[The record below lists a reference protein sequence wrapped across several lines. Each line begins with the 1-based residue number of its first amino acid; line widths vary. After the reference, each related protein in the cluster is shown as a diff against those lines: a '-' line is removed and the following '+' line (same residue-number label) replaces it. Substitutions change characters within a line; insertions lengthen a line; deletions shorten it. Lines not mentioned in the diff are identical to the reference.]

1 MKQIWRIYKTDLRN
15 VAKHWAAIVIVVGLM
30 ILPSLYAWFNIKAS
44 WDPYGNTKEVPI
56 AVSNEDAG
64 SNLRGKDINIGN
76 EIVDSLKKNKNLGWK
91 FVDEKQA
98 IYGVERGDY
107 YASITI
113 PKDFSEKIATVLD
126 ENPQKPELDYYVNE
140 KVNAIAPKITAKGA
154 SGITEEI
161 SKNFVKTANGEIF
174 KIFNDLGIDLETN
187 LPSIEKVKDLVFK
200 LEAQFPEMNTLMD
213 KALDDATRAED
224 VVKVAQK
231 ELPVVESVMNDG
243 QEALG
248 NLDKFFARN
257 DETLN
262 RAPGTIKNNLTVMK
276 QGLDAAAEITDYLKN
291 PSFDFNLTL
300 PDPAK
305 LPELP
310 NITIPQIPQIPRI
323 PEIPALPEVNGE
335 GYKNIAKNINQ
346 TVNNVFSSIRVGTTY
361 AQGVIN
367 GLQNGNFDPEKA
379 KQDLNKVSETL
390 QGRADSVSYLID
402 IFTKFKE
409 FAPTD
414 SGKDFFQK
422 RIDKL
427 TNLKSAIE
435 NANGGVKDI
444 ANIIGTGQEVK
455 QDVRDAA
462 NKKLD
467 AINNLVNQ
475 AEADYNATFVA
486 DFEKA
491 VSTAEQLKD
500 KAEGVKEGAQ
510 QLRGNLNQDIKKANE
525 LVNQTNELVNQTNEA
540 LDNGREKYD
549 KAVSD
554 YSRLKTELEKA
565 REDLSNKGVN
575 GLDSTKV
582 ALNDL
587 NGQFKAGWNL
597 VNDMIPVLEST
608 NKVLADVNSD
618 KNLNGTIAK
627 LNKAKDGL
635 QKGMDLTDKGIDAI
649 NKGQKPAADVI
660 ESINE
665 VSKNVSGQIGDILA
679 KYDSEI
685 TPNFNAAIA
694 RTKEMSKNTSQI
706 LKEADKKLPDVKKI
720 LEDSSKGLVDG
731 KKKLADIKA
740 EMPATEKKIKELAD
754 KIRDF
759 ESEED
764 LKDIIRL
771 LKNDVEKQS
780 DYFANPVN
788 LKENKLFAMPNYGSA
803 MSPFYT
809 VLALWV
815 GALLMVSLLTVEV
828 HEEGANYKSH
838 EIYFGRL
845 LTFLTIGLSQAFI
858 VSMGD
863 IFLLGT
869 YVVDKFWFVLFS
881 LFIGGVFVCIVYS
894 LVSIFGNVGK
904 SMAIILLVL
913 QVAGS
918 GGTFPIQMTP
928 AFFQAIYPF
937 LPFTYAI
944 SAIRETVGGMLW
956 DIVTRDLLVLS
967 AFVVVMI
974 VAALLLKT
982 PINKSSEKFVEN
994 AKGSK
999 IIH

>member
-1 MKQIWRIYKTDLRN
+1 
-15 VAKHWAAIVIVVGLM
+15 GLM

-56 AVSNEDAG
+56 AVSNQDAG
-64 SNLRGKDINIGN
+64 SNLRGKDINIGD

-126 ENPQKPELDYYVNE
+126 ENPKKPELDYYVNE

-231 ELPVVESVMNDG
+231 ELPVVESVINDG

-248 NLDKFFARN
+248 NLDKFFANN
-257 DETLN
+257 DQTLQN
-262 RAPGTIKNNLTVMK
+262 APGTIRNHLTTAKDVMDK
-276 QGLDAAAEITDYLKN
+276 ANTFTNFLMN
-291 PSFDFNLTL
+291 PGIDLSGM
-300 PDPAK
+300 K
-305 LPELP
+305 GLPEF
-310 NITIPQIPQIPRI
+310 
-323 PEIPALPEVNGE
+323 PARPDLSKLNDE
-335 GYKNIAKNINQ
+335 GYKNIARNINQ
-346 TVNNVFSSIRVGTTY
+346 TVNNVLNSARAGTTY
-361 AQGVIN
+361 GKSVVN
-367 GLQNGNFDPEKA
+367 GLQNGQFDPEKA
-379 KQDLNKVSETL
+379 KQDLNAVSENL
-390 QGRADSVSYLID
+390 QGRTDSVAYLINV
-402 IFTKFKE
+402 FTELQKS
-409 FAPTD
+409 ATTD
-414 SGKDFFQK
+414 FGQSFFQG
-422 RIDKL
+422 RVDRL
-427 TNLKSAIE
+427 TKLKSGME
-435 NANGGVKDI
+435 NANNGIKDI
-444 ANIIGTGQEVK
+444 VNVIGTGQEVK
-455 QDVRDAA
+455 KDVTDAA
-462 NKKLD
+462 NQKLD
-467 AINNLVNQ
+467 AANGLIDQ
-475 AEADYNATFVA
+475 AEKDYNETFVA
-486 DFEKA
+486 DYKKA
-491 VSTAEQLKD
+491 VSTVDQA
-500 KAEGVKEGAQ
+500 KADANGAYDTVK
-510 QLRGNLNQDIKKANE
+510 NE
-525 LVNQTNELVNQTNEA
+525 
-540 LDNGREKYD
+540 YD
-549 KAVSD
+549 KAKNTFEGIIADVNN
-554 YSRLKTELEKA
+554 R
-565 REDLSNKGVN
+565 GVN

-582 ALNDL
+582 YLNDL
-587 NGQFKAGWNL
+587 NGQLQATKNL
-597 VNDMIPVLEST
+597 IGDAIPVLEST

-618 KNLNGTIAK
+618 KNLNNGIAK
-627 LNKAKDGL
+627 LNKA
-635 QKGMDLTDKGIDAI
+635 QNAVQKGIDATNKATTLI
-649 NKGQKPAADVI
+649 NNGQKPTKEVV

-665 VSKNVSGQIGDILA
+665 ATKNASAQLGDFLA
-679 KYDSEI
+679 TYDSEI
-685 TPNFNAAIA
+685 VPNFNTAIE
-694 RTKEMSKNTSQI
+694 RTKRMSKNTTQI
-706 LKEADKKLPDVKKI
+706 LSEADKKLPDVKKL

-731 KKKLADIKA
+731 RKKLADIKA
-740 EMPATEKKIKELAD
+740 EMPETEKKIKELAD

-838 EIYFGRL
+838 EVYFGRL

-928 AFFQAIYPF
+928 AFFQALYPF

>member
-15 VAKHWAAIVIVVGLM
+15 VAKHWAAIVIVLGLM

-56 AVSNEDAG
+56 AVSNQDAG
-64 SNLRGKDINIGN
+64 SNLRGKDINIGD

-231 ELPVVESVMNDG
+231 ELPVVESVINDG

-248 NLDKFFARN
+248 NLDKFFANN
-257 DETLN
+257 DQTLQN
-262 RAPGTIKNNLTVMK
+262 APGTIRNHLTTAKDVMDK
-276 QGLDAAAEITDYLKN
+276 ANTFTNFLMN
-291 PSFDFNLTL
+291 PGIDLSGM
-300 PDPAK
+300 K
-305 LPELP
+305 GLPEF
-310 NITIPQIPQIPRI
+310 
-323 PEIPALPEVNGE
+323 PARPDLSKLNDE
-335 GYKNIAKNINQ
+335 GYKNIARNINQ
-346 TVNNVFSSIRVGTTY
+346 TVNNVLNSARAGTTY
-361 AQGVIN
+361 GKSVVN
-367 GLQNGNFDPEKA
+367 GLQNGQFDPEKA
-379 KQDLNKVSETL
+379 KQDLNAVSENL
-390 QGRADSVSYLID
+390 QGRTDSVAYLINV
-402 IFTKFKE
+402 FTELQKS
-409 FAPTD
+409 ATTD
-414 SGKDFFQK
+414 FGQSFFQG
-422 RIDKL
+422 RVDRL
-427 TNLKSAIE
+427 TKLKSGME
-435 NANGGVKDI
+435 NANNGIKDI
-444 ANIIGTGQEVK
+444 VNVIGTGQEVK
-455 QDVRDAA
+455 KDVTDAA
-462 NKKLD
+462 NQKLD
-467 AINNLVNQ
+467 AANGLIDQ
-475 AEADYNATFVA
+475 AEKDYNETFVA
-486 DFEKA
+486 DYKKA
-491 VSTAEQLKD
+491 VSTVDQA
-500 KAEGVKEGAQ
+500 KADANGAYDTVK
-510 QLRGNLNQDIKKANE
+510 NE
-525 LVNQTNELVNQTNEA
+525 
-540 LDNGREKYD
+540 YD
-549 KAVSD
+549 KAKNTFEGIIADVNN
-554 YSRLKTELEKA
+554 R
-565 REDLSNKGVN
+565 GVN

-582 ALNDL
+582 YLNDL
-587 NGQFKAGWNL
+587 NGQLQATKNL
-597 VNDMIPVLEST
+597 IGDAIPVLEST

-618 KNLNGTIAK
+618 KNLNNRIAK
-627 LNKAKDGL
+627 LNKA
-635 QKGMDLTDKGIDAI
+635 QNAVQKGIDATNKATTLI
-649 NKGQKPAADVI
+649 NNGQKPTKEVV

-665 VSKNVSGQIGDILA
+665 ATKNASAQLGDFLA
-679 KYDSEI
+679 TYDSEI
-685 TPNFNAAIA
+685 VPNFNTAIE
-694 RTKEMSKNTSQI
+694 RTKRMSKNTTQI
-706 LKEADKKLPDVKKI
+706 LSEADKKLPDVKKL

-731 KKKLADIKA
+731 RKKLADIKA
-740 EMPATEKKIKELAD
+740 EMPETEKKIKELAD

-838 EIYFGRL
+838 EVYFGRL

-928 AFFQAIYPF
+928 AFFQALYPF

>member
-15 VAKHWAAIVIVVGLM
+15 VAKHWAAIVIVLGLM

-56 AVSNEDAG
+56 AVSNQDAG
-64 SNLRGKDINIGN
+64 SNLRGKDINIGK
-76 EIVDSLKKNKNLGWK
+76 EIVDSLKKNKKLGWK

-126 ENPQKPELDYYVNE
+126 ENPKKPELDYYVNE

-231 ELPVVESVMNDG
+231 ELPVVESVINDG

-248 NLDKFFARN
+248 NLDKFFANN
-257 DETLN
+257 DETLKN
-262 RAPGTIKNNLTVMK
+262 APGTMRNNLTVAKDVMDKANAFTNFLMNPGIDLSGMK
-276 QGLDAAAEITDYLKN
+276 G
-291 PSFDFNLTL
+291 
-300 PDPAK
+300 
-305 LPELP
+305 LPEF
-310 NITIPQIPQIPRI
+310 
-323 PEIPALPEVNGE
+323 PARPDLSKMNDE
-335 GYKNIAKNINQ
+335 GYKNIARNINQ
-346 TVNNVFSSIRVGTTY
+346 TVNNVLNSARAGTAY
-361 AQGVIN
+361 GKSVVN
-367 GLQNGNFDPEKA
+367 GLQNGQFDPEKA
-379 KQDLNKVSETL
+379 KQDLNAVSENL
-390 QGRADSVSYLID
+390 QGRTDSIAYLINV
-402 IFTKFKE
+402 FTELQKS
-409 FAPTD
+409 ATTD
-414 SGKDFFQK
+414 FGQSFFQG
-422 RIDKL
+422 RVDRL
-427 TNLKSAIE
+427 TKLKSGME
-435 NANGGVKDI
+435 NANKGIKDI
-444 ANIIGTGQEVK
+444 VNVIGTGQEVK
-455 QDVRDAA
+455 KDVTDVANQKLDAA
-462 NKKLD
+462 NGLID
-467 AINNLVNQ
+467 Q
-475 AEADYNATFVA
+475 AEKDYNETFVA
-486 DFEKA
+486 DYKKA
-491 VSTAEQLKD
+491 VSTVDQA
-500 KAEGVKEGAQ
+500 KADANEAYDSVKNEYEKAKNNLEGVIA
-510 QLRGNLNQDIKKANE
+510 D
-525 LVNQTNELVNQTNEA
+525 VNN
-540 LDNGREKYD
+540 R
-549 KAVSD
+549 
-554 YSRLKTELEKA
+554 
-565 REDLSNKGVN
+565 GVN

-587 NGQFKAGWNL
+587 NGQLQATNNL
-597 VNDMIPVLEST
+597 IGDAIPVLEST
-608 NKVLADVNSD
+608 NKVLADVNSG
-618 KNLNGTIAK
+618 KNLNGGIAK
-627 LNKAKDGL
+627 LNKI
-635 QKGMDLTDKGIDAI
+635 QNSVQKGIDATNKATTLI
-649 NKGQKPAADVI
+649 NNGQKPTKEVV

-665 VSKNVSGQIGDILA
+665 ATKNASAQLGDFLA
-679 KYDSEI
+679 TYDSEI
-685 TPNFNAAIA
+685 VPNFNTAIE
-694 RTKEMSKNTSQI
+694 RTKRMSKNTSQI
-706 LKEADKKLPDVKKI
+706 LKEADKKLPDVKKL

>member
-15 VAKHWAAIVIVVGLM
+15 VAKHWAAIVIVLGLM

-56 AVSNEDAG
+56 AVSNQDAG
-64 SNLRGKDINIGN
+64 SNLRGKDINIGK

-126 ENPQKPELDYYVNE
+126 ENPKKPELDYYVNE

-262 RAPGTIKNNLTVMK
+262 RAPGTIKNNLMVMQK
-276 QGLDAAAEITDYLKN
+276 GLDGAAAITDFLKN
-291 PSFDFNLTL
+291 PSLDFNLAL
-300 PDPAK
+300 PDPSK
-305 LPELP
+305 FPDLP
-310 NITIPQIPQIPRI
+310 NITIPQIPT
-323 PEIPALPEVNGE
+323 LPELPQVNGE

-379 KQDLNKVSETL
+379 KQDLNKVSENL

-402 IFTKFKE
+402 VFTKFKE

-491 VSTAEQLKD
+491 VSTAEQLKN
-500 KAEGVKEGAQ
+500 KADNVKEDAQ
-510 QLRGNLNQDIKKANE
+510 QLRGNLNQDINKANE
-525 LVNQTNELVNQTNEA
+525 ILN
-540 LDNGREKYD
+540 NGRENYD
-549 KAVSD
+549 QAVAD
-554 YSRLKTELEKA
+554 YAKLKTSLEKA
-565 REDLSNKGVN
+565 KEDLSNKGVN

-582 ALNDL
+582 ALNEL
-587 NGQFKAGWNL
+587 NGQFKASWNL

-608 NKVLADVNSD
+608 NKVLADVNID
-618 KNLNGTIAK
+618 KNLNGTISK

-635 QKGMDLTDKGIDAI
+635 QKGMELTDKGIDAI

-660 ESINE
+660 ESINQ
-665 VSKNVSGQIGDILA
+665 VSKSVSGQIGDILA

-706 LKEADKKLPDVKKI
+706 LKEADKKLPDVKKL

-956 DIVTRDLLVLS
+956 DIVIRDLLVLS
-967 AFVVVMI
+967 VFVVVMI

>member
-15 VAKHWAAIVIVVGLM
+15 VAKHWAAIVIVLGLM

-44 WDPYGNTKEVPI
+44 WDPYGNTKGIQI
-56 AVSNEDAG
+56 AVSNQDAG
-64 SNLRGKDINIGN
+64 SNLRGKDINIGK
-76 EIVDSLKKNKNLGWK
+76 EIVDSLKKDKNFGWK

-107 YASITI
+107 SASITI
-113 PKDFSEKIATVLD
+113 PKDFSEKIATVLN
-126 ENPQKPELDYYVNE
+126 ENPQKPEIDYYVNE

-154 SGITEEI
+154 SGLTEEI

-174 KIFNDLGIDLETN
+174 EIFNDLGIDLETN

-231 ELPVVESVMNDG
+231 ELPVVESVINDG

-257 DETLN
+257 DETLKN
-262 RAPGTIKNNLTVMK
+262 APGTMRNNLTVAKDVMDKANTFTNFLMNPGIDLSGMK
-276 QGLDAAAEITDYLKN
+276 G
-291 PSFDFNLTL
+291 
-300 PDPAK
+300 
-305 LPELP
+305 LPEF
-310 NITIPQIPQIPRI
+310 
-323 PEIPALPEVNGE
+323 PARPDLSKMNDE
-335 GYKNIAKNINQ
+335 GYKNIARNINQ
-346 TVNNVFSSIRVGTTY
+346 TVNNVLNSARAGTAY
-361 AQGVIN
+361 GKSVVN
-367 GLQNGNFDPEKA
+367 GLQNGQFDPEKA
-379 KQDLNKVSETL
+379 KQDLNAVSENL
-390 QGRADSVSYLID
+390 QGRTDSIAYLINV
-402 IFTKFKE
+402 FTELQKS
-409 FAPTD
+409 ATTD
-414 SGKDFFQK
+414 FGQSFFQG
-422 RIDKL
+422 RVDRL
-427 TNLKSAIE
+427 TKLKSGME
-435 NANGGVKDI
+435 NANSGIKDI
-444 ANIIGTGQEVK
+444 VNVIGTGQEVK
-455 QDVRDAA
+455 KDVTDVANQKLDAA
-462 NKKLD
+462 NGLID
-467 AINNLVNQ
+467 Q
-475 AEADYNATFVA
+475 AEKDYNETFVA
-486 DFEKA
+486 DYKKA
-491 VSTAEQLKD
+491 VSTVDQAKVDANETYDSVKNEYE
-500 KAEGVKEGAQ
+500 KAKNNLEGAIA
-510 QLRGNLNQDIKKANE
+510 D
-525 LVNQTNELVNQTNEA
+525 VNN
-540 LDNGREKYD
+540 R
-549 KAVSD
+549 
-554 YSRLKTELEKA
+554 
-565 REDLSNKGVN
+565 GVN

-587 NGQFKAGWNL
+587 NGQLQATNNL
-597 VNDMIPVLEST
+597 IGDAIPVLEST
-608 NKVLADVNSD
+608 NKVLADVNSG
-618 KNLNGTIAK
+618 KNLNGGIAK
-627 LNKAKDGL
+627 LNKI
-635 QKGMDLTDKGIDAI
+635 QNSVQKGIDATNKATTLI
-649 NKGQKPAADVI
+649 NNGQKPTKEVV

-665 VSKNVSGQIGDILA
+665 ATKNASAQLGDFLA
-679 KYDSEI
+679 TYDSEI
-685 TPNFNAAIA
+685 VPNFNAAIA

-706 LKEADKKLPDVKKI
+706 LKEADKKLPDVKKL

-731 KKKLADIKA
+731 KKKLVDIKA
-740 EMPATEKKIKELAD
+740 EMPETEKKIKDLAN

-764 LKDIIRL
+764 IKDIIRL

-928 AFFQAIYPF
+928 PFFQAIYPF

-967 AFVVVMI
+967 AFVVII
-974 VAALLLKT
+974 VIAALLLKT

>member
-15 VAKHWAAIVIVVGLM
+15 VAKHWAAIVIVLGLM

-44 WDPYGNTKEVPI
+44 WDPYGNTKGIQI
-56 AVSNEDAG
+56 AVSNQDVG
-64 SNLRGKDINIGN
+64 SNLRGKDINIGK
-76 EIVDSLKKNKNLGWK
+76 EIVDSLKKDKNFGWK

-107 YASITI
+107 SASITI
-113 PKDFSEKIATVLD
+113 PKDFSEKIATVLN
-126 ENPQKPELDYYVNE
+126 ENPQKPEIDYYVNE

-154 SGITEEI
+154 SGLTEEV

-248 NLDKFFARN
+248 NLDKFFANN
-257 DETLN
+257 DQTLQN
-262 RAPGTIKNNLTVMK
+262 APGTMRNNLTVAKDVMDKANAVTNFLMNPGVDLSGMK
-276 QGLDAAAEITDYLKN
+276 G
-291 PSFDFNLTL
+291 
-300 PDPAK
+300 
-305 LPELP
+305 LPEF
-310 NITIPQIPQIPRI
+310 
-323 PEIPALPEVNGE
+323 PARPDLSKLNDE
-335 GYKNIAKNINQ
+335 GYKNIARNLNQ
-346 TVNNVFSSIRVGTTY
+346 TVNNVLNSARAGTSY
-361 AQGVIN
+361 GKSVVN
-367 GLQNGNFDPEKA
+367 GLQNGQFDPEKA
-379 KQDLNKVSETL
+379 KQDLNAVSENL
-390 QGRADSVSYLID
+390 QGRTDSVAYLINV
-402 IFTKFKE
+402 FTELQKS
-409 FAPTD
+409 ATTD
-414 SGKDFFQK
+414 FGQSFFQG
-422 RIDKL
+422 RVDRL
-427 TNLKSAIE
+427 TKLKSGME
-435 NANGGVKDI
+435 NANNGIKDI
-444 ANIIGTGQEVK
+444 VNVIGTGQEVK
-455 QDVRDAA
+455 KDVTDAA
-462 NKKLD
+462 NQKLD
-467 AINNLVNQ
+467 AANGLIDQ
-475 AEADYNATFVA
+475 AEKDYNETFVA
-486 DFEKA
+486 DYKKA
-491 VSTAEQLKD
+491 VSTVDQA
-500 KAEGVKEGAQ
+500 KA
-510 QLRGNLNQDIKKANE
+510 DANE
-525 LVNQTNELVNQTNEA
+525 AYDTVKNE
-540 LDNGREKYD
+540 YD
-549 KAVSD
+549 KAKNTFEGVIAD
-554 YSRLKTELEKA
+554 VNNR
-565 REDLSNKGVN
+565 GVN

-587 NGQFKAGWNL
+587 NGQLQATKNL
-597 VNDMIPVLEST
+597 IGDAIPVLEST

-618 KNLNGTIAK
+618 KNLNNGIAK
-627 LNKAKDGL
+627 LNKA
-635 QKGMDLTDKGIDAI
+635 QNTVQKGIDATNKATTLI
-649 NKGQKPAADVI
+649 NNGQKPTKEVV

-665 VSKNVSGQIGDILA
+665 ATKNASAQLGDFLA
-679 KYDSEI
+679 TYDSEI
-685 TPNFNAAIA
+685 VPNFNTAIE
-694 RTKEMSKNTSQI
+694 RTKRMSKNTTQI
-706 LKEADKKLPDVKKI
+706 LSEADKKLPDVKKL

-731 KKKLADIKA
+731 RKKLADIKA
-740 EMPATEKKIKELAD
+740 EMPETEKKIKELAD

-764 LKDIIRL
+764 IKDIIRL

-838 EIYFGRL
+838 EVYFGRL

-928 AFFQAIYPF
+928 PFFQAIYPF

-967 AFVVVMI
+967 AFVVIMV

>member
-15 VAKHWAAIVIVVGLM
+15 VAKHWAAIVIVLGLM
-30 ILPSLYAWFNIKAS
+30 VLPSLYAWFNIKAS
-44 WDPYGNTKEVPI
+44 WDPYGNTKGIQI
-56 AVSNEDAG
+56 AVSNQDVG
-64 SNLRGKDINIGN
+64 SNLRGKDINIGK
-76 EIVDSLKKNKNLGWK
+76 EIVDSLKKDKNFGWK

-107 YASITI
+107 SASITI
-113 PKDFSEKIATVLD
+113 PKDFSEKIATVLN
-126 ENPQKPELDYYVNE
+126 ENPEKPEIEYYVNE

-154 SGITEEI
+154 SGLTEEI

-174 KIFNDLGIDLETN
+174 EIFNDLGIDLETN

-231 ELPVVESVMNDG
+231 ELPVVESVINDG

-248 NLDKFFARN
+248 NLDKFFARQ
-257 DETLN
+257 DQTLKN
-262 RAPGTIKNNLTVMK
+262 APGTIRNDLVAAKGVM
-276 QGLDAAAEITDYLKN
+276 DSAAAFTDFLMN
-291 PSFDFNLTL
+291 PGVDLNI
-300 PDPAK
+300 PDLSGMNG
-305 LPELP
+305 LPEF
-310 NITIPQIPQIPRI
+310 
-323 PEIPALPEVNGE
+323 PARPDLSKLHND
-335 GYKNIAKNINQ
+335 GYTNIAQNINQ
-346 TVNNVFSSIRVGTTY
+346 TVNNVLSSARAGTAY
-361 AQGVIN
+361 AQSVMD
-367 GLQNGNFDPEKA
+367 GLQNGSVDPEIA
-379 KQDLNKVSETL
+379 KKNISTISNNLQTHIDNLSYVIDVMARLEQGAQTEFGQNFFKTRKEHLTAIKDGQQDLNNRFKRL
-390 QGRADSVSYLID
+390 NDLI
-402 IFTKFKE
+402 
-409 FAPTD
+409 
-414 SGKDFFQK
+414 S
-422 RIDKL
+422 
-427 TNLKSAIE
+427 
-435 NANGGVKDI
+435 
-444 ANIIGTGQEVK
+444 TGQEVK
-455 QDVRDAA
+455 QDVRDGI
-462 NKKLD
+462 NQKLNETNALID
-467 AINNLVNQ
+467 R
-475 AEADYNATFVA
+475 AEKDYNETFVA
-486 DFEKA
+486 DYKKA
-491 VSTAEQLKD
+491 VSTVDQA
-500 KAEGVKEGAQ
+500 KADA
-510 QLRGNLNQDIKKANE
+510 NAIYDNAKA
-525 LVNQTNELVNQTNEA
+525 
-540 LDNGREKYD
+540 DYD
-549 KAVSD
+549 KAKNGFESTK
-554 YSRLKTELEKA
+554 SSFQKALE
-565 REDLSNKGVN
+565 DVQNKGVN
-575 GLDSTKV
+575 GLEGSKA
-582 ALNDL
+582 ALNSL
-587 NGQFKAGWNL
+587 NGQFQSGIGL
-597 VNDMIPVLEST
+597 IDDMIPVLEST

-618 KNLNGTIAK
+618 KNLNNGIAK
-627 LNKAKDGL
+627 LNKAKSSL
-635 QKGMDLTDKGIDAI
+635 QKGVDATNKGITLL
-649 NKGQKPAADVI
+649 NNGQKPTKDVI
-660 ESINE
+660 ESIN
-665 VSKNVSGQIGDILA
+665 NAA
-679 KYDSEI
+679 KGGSAQLTDVLSTYDSEI
-685 TPNFNAAIA
+685 VPNFNTAIA

-706 LKEADKKLPDVKKI
+706 LNETNKKLPDVKKL

-731 KKKLADIKA
+731 RKKLADIKA
-740 EMPATEKKIKELAD
+740 EMPETEKKIKELAN

-764 LKDIIRL
+764 IKDIIRL

-928 AFFQAIYPF
+928 PFFQAIYPF

-956 DIVTRDLLVLS
+956 DIVIRDLLVLS
-967 AFVVVMI
+967 AFVVVI
-974 VAALLLKT
+974 VVAAILLKT

>member
-15 VAKHWAAIVIVVGLM
+15 VAKHWAAIVIVLGLM

-56 AVSNEDAG
+56 AVSNQDAG
-64 SNLRGKDINIGN
+64 SNLRGKDINIGK

-126 ENPQKPELDYYVNE
+126 ENPKKPELDYYVNE

-257 DETLN
+257 DETLQ
-262 RAPGTIKNNLTVMK
+262 RAPGTIKNNLMVMQ
-276 QGLDAAAEITDYLKN
+276 QGLDAAAKITDYLKN
-291 PSFDFNLTL
+291 PAFDFNLTL

-305 LPELP
+305 LPVLP
-310 NITIPQIPQIPRI
+310 NITIPQIP
-323 PEIPALPEVNGE
+323 EIPALPQVNGE
-335 GYKNIAKNINQ
+335 GYKNIAKNIDQ
-346 TVNNVFSSIRVGTTY
+346 TVNTVFNSTRVGTAY
-361 AQGVIN
+361 VKSVMD
-367 GLQNGNFDPEKA
+367 GLQNKGVDPAVAQKNV
-379 KQDLNKVSETL
+379 QDASKLL
-390 QGRADSVSYLID
+390 QERIDSVSYLID
-402 IFTKFKE
+402 FFTAFKE
-409 FAPTD
+409 SASTEF
-414 SGKDFFQK
+414 GKQFFGN
-422 RIDKL
+422 RVESL
-427 TNLKSAIE
+427 TVLKNSMVD
-435 NANGGVKDI
+435 ANNRVKHVGDLI
-444 ANIIGTGQEVK
+444 SSGQEVK
-455 QDVRDAA
+455 QDVRDAV
-462 NKKLD
+462 NQKLD
-467 AINNLVNQ
+467 AVNNLVNQ
-475 AEADYNATFVA
+475 AEKDYNATFVA

-491 VSTAEQLKD
+491 VSTAEQLKS
-500 KAEGVKEGAQ
+500 KAENAQENAQ
-510 QLRGNLNQDIKKANE
+510 QLRGNLNQDINKANE
-525 LVNQTNELVNQTNEA
+525 ILN
-540 LDNGREKYD
+540 NGREKYD
-549 KAVSD
+549 KAVND

-587 NGQFKAGWNL
+587 NGQFKASWNL

-618 KNLNGTIAK
+618 KNLNGTISK

-635 QKGMDLTDKGIDAI
+635 QKGMELTDKGIDAI

-660 ESINE
+660 ESINQ
-665 VSKNVSGQIGDILA
+665 VSKSVSGQIGDILA

-706 LKEADKKLPDVKKI
+706 LKEADKKLPDVKKL

-928 AFFQAIYPF
+928 KFFQAIYPF

-967 AFVVVMI
+967 VFVVVMI

>member
-15 VAKHWAAIVIVVGLM
+15 VAKHWAAIVIVLGLM

-56 AVSNEDAG
+56 AVSNQDAG
-64 SNLRGKDINIGN
+64 SNLRGKDINIGK

-126 ENPQKPELDYYVNE
+126 ENPKKPELDYYVNE

-224 VVKVAQK
+224 LVKVTQK
-231 ELPVVESVMNDG
+231 ELPVVESVINDG

-257 DETLN
+257 DETLQ
-262 RAPGTIKNNLTVMK
+262 RAPGTIKNNLIVMQK
-276 QGLDAAAEITDYLKN
+276 GLDGAAAITDFLKN
-291 PSFDFNLTL
+291 PSLDFNLAL
-300 PDPAK
+300 PDPSK
-305 LPELP
+305 FPELP
-310 NITIPQIPQIPRI
+310 NITIPQIPT
-323 PEIPALPEVNGE
+323 LPELPQVNGE
-335 GYKNIAKNINQ
+335 GYKNIAKNIDQ

-390 QGRADSVSYLID
+390 QGRADSVSYVID
-402 IFTKFKE
+402 VFTKFKE
-409 FAPTD
+409 SVPTD

-455 QDVRDAA
+455 QDVRDAT

-491 VSTAEQLKD
+491 VSTAEQLKN
-500 KAEGVKEGAQ
+500 KADNVKEDAQ
-510 QLRGNLNQDIKKANE
+510 QLRGNLNQDINKANE
-525 LVNQTNELVNQTNEA
+525 ILN
-540 LDNGREKYD
+540 NGRENYD
-549 KAVSD
+549 QAVAD
-554 YSRLKTELEKA
+554 YAKLKTSLEKA
-565 REDLSNKGVN
+565 KEDLSNKGVN

-582 ALNDL
+582 ALNEL
-587 NGQFKAGWNL
+587 NGQFKASWNL
-597 VNDMIPVLEST
+597 ANDMIPVLEST

-618 KNLNGTIAK
+618 KNLNGTISK

-665 VSKNVSGQIGDILA
+665 VSKNVSAQLGDILA

-694 RTKEMSKNTSQI
+694 RTKEMSKNTTQI
-706 LKEADKKLPDVKKI
+706 LSEADKKLPDVKKL

-731 KKKLADIKA
+731 KKKLTDIKA
-740 EMPATEKKIKELAD
+740 EMPETEKKIKELAD

-838 EIYFGRL
+838 EVYFGRL

-928 AFFQAIYPF
+928 AFFQALYPF

-967 AFVVVMI
+967 VFVVVMI

>member
-56 AVSNEDAG
+56 AVSNQDAG
-64 SNLRGKDINIGN
+64 SNLRGKDINIGD

-231 ELPVVESVMNDG
+231 ELPVVESVINDG
-243 QEALG
+243 QDTLKS
-248 NLDKFFARN
+248 LDAFFARN

-262 RAPGTIKNNLTVMK
+262 RAPGTIKNNLIAMQT
-276 QGLDAAAEITDYLKN
+276 GLNSAAAITDFLKN
-291 PSFDFNLTL
+291 PSFDFNMAL
-300 PDPAK
+300 PDPSK
-305 LPELP
+305 FPVLP
-310 NITIPQIPQIPRI
+310 NITIPQIP
-323 PEIPALPEVNGE
+323 ELPQVNGQL
-335 GYKNIAKNINQ
+335 YKDIAKNIDQ
-346 TVNNVFSSIRVGTTY
+346 TVNNVFGSIRVGTTY

-379 KQDLNKVSETL
+379 KQDLNKVSENL
-390 QGRADSVSYLID
+390 QGRVDSVSYVID

-409 FAPTD
+409 SAPTD

-455 QDVRDAA
+455 QDVRDAT
-462 NKKLD
+462 NQKLN

-500 KAEGVKEGAQ
+500 KAGNAQ
-510 QLRGNLNQDIKKANE
+510 QNLNQEIKKVNE
-525 LVNQTNELVNQTNEA
+525 I
-540 LDNGREKYD
+540 LDNGREGYD
-549 KAVSD
+549 QAVNN

-587 NGQFKAGWNL
+587 NGQFKAGLNL
-597 VNDMIPVLEST
+597 VNDMIPVMENT

-618 KNLNGTIAK
+618 KNTNNMISN
-627 LNKAKDGL
+627 LNKIKDGL
-635 QKGMDLTDKGIDAI
+635 QKGIDLTDKGIDAI

-660 ESINE
+660 ESINK

-685 TPNFNAAIA
+685 VPNFNEAIA

-928 AFFQAIYPF
+928 KFFQAIYPF

>member
-15 VAKHWAAIVIVVGLM
+15 VAKHWAAIVIVLGLM

-56 AVSNEDAG
+56 AVSNQDAG
-64 SNLRGKDINIGN
+64 SNLRGKDINIGK

-126 ENPQKPELDYYVNE
+126 ENPKKPELDYYVNE

-231 ELPVVESVMNDG
+231 ELPVVESIMNDG

-262 RAPGTIKNNLTVMK
+262 RAPGTIKNNLTVMQ
-276 QGLDAAAEITDYLKN
+276 QGLDAAAKITDYLKN
-291 PSFDFNLTL
+291 PAFDFNLTL

-305 LPELP
+305 LPVLP
-310 NITIPQIPQIPRI
+310 NITIPQIP
-323 PEIPALPEVNGE
+323 EIPALPQVNGE
-335 GYKNIAKNINQ
+335 GYKNIAKNIDQ
-346 TVNNVFSSIRVGTTY
+346 TVNTVFNSTRVGTAY
-361 AQGVIN
+361 VKSVMD
-367 GLQNGNFDPEKA
+367 GLQNKGVDPAVAQKNV
-379 KQDLNKVSETL
+379 QDASKLL
-390 QGRADSVSYLID
+390 QERIDSVSYLID
-402 IFTKFKE
+402 FFTAFKE
-409 FAPTD
+409 SASTEF
-414 SGKDFFQK
+414 GKQFFGN
-422 RIDKL
+422 RVESL
-427 TNLKSAIE
+427 TVLKNSMVD
-435 NANGGVKDI
+435 ANNRVKHVGDLI
-444 ANIIGTGQEVK
+444 SSGQEVK
-455 QDVRDAA
+455 QDVRDAV
-462 NKKLD
+462 NQKLD
-467 AINNLVNQ
+467 AVNNLVNQ
-475 AEADYNATFVA
+475 AEKDYNATFVA

-491 VSTAEQLKD
+491 VSTAEQLKS
-500 KAEGVKEGAQ
+500 KAENAQENAQ
-510 QLRGNLNQDIKKANE
+510 QLRGNLNQDINKANE
-525 LVNQTNELVNQTNEA
+525 I

-549 KAVSD
+549 KAVND

-587 NGQFKAGWNL
+587 NGQFKASWNL

-608 NKVLADVNSD
+608 NKVLADVKSD
-618 KNLNGTIAK
+618 KNLNGTISK

-660 ESINE
+660 ESINQ
-665 VSKNVSGQIGDILA
+665 VSKSVSGQIGDILA

-706 LKEADKKLPDVKKI
+706 LKEADKKLPDVKKL

-928 AFFQAIYPF
+928 KFFQAIYPF

-956 DIVTRDLLVLS
+956 DIVIRDLLVLS
-967 AFVVVMI
+967 VFVVVMI

>member
-15 VAKHWAAIVIVVGLM
+15 VAKHWAAIVIVLGLM

-56 AVSNEDAG
+56 AVSNQDAG
-64 SNLRGKDINIGN
+64 SNLRGKDINIGK

-126 ENPQKPELDYYVNE
+126 ENPKKPELDYYVNE

-231 ELPVVESVMNDG
+231 ELPVVESVINDG

-257 DETLN
+257 DETLQ
-262 RAPGTIKNNLTVMK
+262 RAPGTIKNNLIVMQK
-276 QGLDAAAEITDYLKN
+276 GLDGAAAITDFLKN
-291 PSFDFNLTL
+291 PSLDFNLAL
-300 PDPAK
+300 PDPSK
-305 LPELP
+305 FPVLP
-310 NITIPQIPQIPRI
+310 NITIPQIP
-323 PEIPALPEVNGE
+323 ELPQVNGQL
-335 GYKNIAKNINQ
+335 YKDIAKNIDQ
-346 TVNNVFSSIRVGTTY
+346 TVNNVFGSIRVGTTY

-379 KQDLNKVSETL
+379 KQDLNKVSENL
-390 QGRADSVSYLID
+390 QGRVDSVSYLID
-402 IFTKFKE
+402 VFTKFKE
-409 FAPTD
+409 SAPTD

-455 QDVRDAA
+455 QDVRDAT

-467 AINNLVNQ
+467 SINNLVNQ

-500 KAEGVKEGAQ
+500 KAGNAQ
-510 QLRGNLNQDIKKANE
+510 QNLNQEIKKVNE
-525 LVNQTNELVNQTNEA
+525 I
-540 LDNGREKYD
+540 LDNGREGYD
-549 KAVSD
+549 QAVNN

-582 ALNDL
+582 ALNEL
-587 NGQFKAGWNL
+587 NGQFKASWNL

-618 KNLNGTIAK
+618 KNLNGTISK

-635 QKGMDLTDKGIDAI
+635 QKGMELTDKGIDAI

-660 ESINE
+660 ESINQ
-665 VSKNVSGQIGDILA
+665 VSKSVSGQIGDILA

-694 RTKEMSKNTSQI
+694 RTKEMSKNTTQI
-706 LKEADKKLPDVKKI
+706 LSEADKKLPDVKKL

-731 KKKLADIKA
+731 RKKLADIKA
-740 EMPATEKKIKELAD
+740 EMPETEKKIKELAD

-838 EIYFGRL
+838 EVYFGRL

-928 AFFQAIYPF
+928 AFFQALYPF

>member
-15 VAKHWAAIVIVVGLM
+15 VAKHWAAIVIVLGLM

-56 AVSNEDAG
+56 AVSNQDAG
-64 SNLRGKDINIGN
+64 SNLRGKDINIGD

-231 ELPVVESVMNDG
+231 ELPVVESVINDG
-243 QEALG
+243 QEALT
-248 NLDKFFARN
+248 NLDKFFANN
-257 DETLN
+257 DHTLQN
-262 RAPGTIKNNLTVMK
+262 APGTMRNNLTVAKDVMDKANAFTNFLMNPGIDLSGMK
-276 QGLDAAAEITDYLKN
+276 G
-291 PSFDFNLTL
+291 
-300 PDPAK
+300 
-305 LPELP
+305 LPEF
-310 NITIPQIPQIPRI
+310 
-323 PEIPALPEVNGE
+323 PARPDLSKMNDE
-335 GYKNIAKNINQ
+335 GYKNIARNINQ
-346 TVNNVFSSIRVGTTY
+346 TVNNVLNSARAGTAY
-361 AQGVIN
+361 GKSVVN
-367 GLQNGNFDPEKA
+367 GLQNGQFDPEKA
-379 KQDLNKVSETL
+379 KQDLNAVSEIL
-390 QGRADSVSYLID
+390 QGRTDSIAYLINV
-402 IFTKFKE
+402 FTELQKS
-409 FAPTD
+409 ATTD
-414 SGKDFFQK
+414 FGQSFFQG
-422 RIDKL
+422 RVDHL
-427 TNLKSAIE
+427 TNVKKGME
-435 NANGGVKDI
+435 NANNGIKDI
-444 ANIIGTGQEVK
+444 LNVIGKGQEVK
-455 QDVRDAA
+455 KDVTDVANQKLDAA
-462 NKKLD
+462 NGLID
-467 AINNLVNQ
+467 Q
-475 AEADYNATFVA
+475 AEKDYNETFVA
-486 DFEKA
+486 DYKKA
-491 VSTAEQLKD
+491 VSTVDQA
-500 KAEGVKEGAQ
+500 KADANEAYDSVKNEYEKAKSNLEGAIA
-510 QLRGNLNQDIKKANE
+510 D
-525 LVNQTNELVNQTNEA
+525 VNN
-540 LDNGREKYD
+540 R
-549 KAVSD
+549 
-554 YSRLKTELEKA
+554 
-565 REDLSNKGVN
+565 GVN

-587 NGQFKAGWNL
+587 NGQLQATNNL
-597 VNDMIPVLEST
+597 IGDAIPVLEST
-608 NKVLADVNSD
+608 NKVLADVNSG
-618 KNLNGTIAK
+618 KNLNGGIAK
-627 LNKAKDGL
+627 LNKI
-635 QKGMDLTDKGIDAI
+635 QNSVQKGIDATNKATTLI
-649 NKGQKPAADVI
+649 NNGQKPTKEVV

-665 VSKNVSGQIGDILA
+665 ATKNASAQLGDFLA
-679 KYDSEI
+679 TYDSEI
-685 TPNFNAAIA
+685 VPNFNTAIE
-694 RTKEMSKNTSQI
+694 RTKRMSKNTSQI
-706 LKEADKKLPDVKKI
+706 LKEADKKLPDVKKL

-731 KKKLADIKA
+731 KKKLTDIKA
-740 EMPATEKKIKELAD
+740 EMPETEKKIKDLAN

-764 LKDIIRL
+764 IKDIIRL

-928 AFFQAIYPF
+928 AFFQALYPF

>member
-15 VAKHWAAIVIVVGLM
+15 VAKHWAAIVIVLGLM

-44 WDPYGNTKEVPI
+44 WDPYGNTKGIQI
-56 AVSNEDAG
+56 AVSNQDVG
-64 SNLRGKDINIGN
+64 SNLRGKDINIGK
-76 EIVDSLKKNKNLGWK
+76 EIVDSLKKDKNFGWK

-107 YASITI
+107 SASITI
-113 PKDFSEKIATVLD
+113 PKDFSEKIATVLN
-126 ENPQKPELDYYVNE
+126 ENPQKPEIDYYVNE

-154 SGITEEI
+154 SGLTEEI

-174 KIFNDLGIDLETN
+174 EIFNDLGIDLETN

-231 ELPVVESVMNDG
+231 ELPVVESVINDG

-257 DETLN
+257 DETLQ
-262 RAPGTIKNNLTVMK
+262 RAPGTIKNNLIVMQK
-276 QGLDAAAEITDYLKN
+276 GLDGAAAITDFLKN
-291 PSFDFNLTL
+291 PSLDFNLAL
-300 PDPAK
+300 PDPSK
-305 LPELP
+305 FPELP
-310 NITIPQIPQIPRI
+310 NVTIPQIPT
-323 PEIPALPEVNGE
+323 LPELPQVNGE
-335 GYKNIAKNINQ
+335 GYKNIAKNIDQ

-367 GLQNGNFDPEKA
+367 GLGNGNFDPEKA
-379 KQDLNKVSETL
+379 KQDLNKVSENL
-390 QGRADSVSYLID
+390 KGRADSVSYLID
-402 IFTKFKE
+402 VFTKFKE

-455 QDVRDAA
+455 QDARDAA

-491 VSTAEQLKD
+491 VSTAEQLKN
-500 KAEGVKEGAQ
+500 KADNVKEDAQ
-510 QLRGNLNQDIKKANE
+510 QLRGNLNQDINKANE
-525 LVNQTNELVNQTNEA
+525 ILN
-540 LDNGREKYD
+540 NGRENYD
-549 KAVSD
+549 QAVAD
-554 YSRLKTELEKA
+554 YAKLKTSLEKA
-565 REDLSNKGVN
+565 RADLSNKGVN

-587 NGQFKAGWNL
+587 NGQFQAGWNL

-665 VSKNVSGQIGDILA
+665 VSKSVSAQLGDILA

-694 RTKEMSKNTSQI
+694 RTKEMSKNTTQI
-706 LKEADKKLPDVKKI
+706 LKEVDKKLPDVKKL

-740 EMPATEKKIKELAD
+740 EMPETEKKIKDLAN

-764 LKDIIRL
+764 IKDIIRL

-928 AFFQAIYPF
+928 PFFQAIYPF

-956 DIVTRDLLVLS
+956 DIVIRDLLVLS
-967 AFVVVMI
+967 VFVVVI
-974 VAALLLKT
+974 VIAALLLKT

>member
-15 VAKHWAAIVIVVGLM
+15 VAKHWAAIVIVLGLM

-56 AVSNEDAG
+56 AVSNQDAG
-64 SNLRGKDINIGN
+64 SNLRGKDINIGD

-126 ENPQKPELDYYVNE
+126 ENPKKPELDYYVNE

-231 ELPVVESVMNDG
+231 ELPVVESVINDG

-248 NLDKFFARN
+248 NLDKFFANN
-257 DETLN
+257 DQTLQN
-262 RAPGTIKNNLTVMK
+262 APGTIRNHLTTAKDVMDK
-276 QGLDAAAEITDYLKN
+276 ANTFTNFLMN
-291 PSFDFNLTL
+291 PGIDLSGM
-300 PDPAK
+300 K
-305 LPELP
+305 GLPEF
-310 NITIPQIPQIPRI
+310 
-323 PEIPALPEVNGE
+323 PARPDLSKLNDE
-335 GYKNIAKNINQ
+335 GYKNIARNINQ
-346 TVNNVFSSIRVGTTY
+346 TVNNVLNSARAGTTY
-361 AQGVIN
+361 GKSVVN
-367 GLQNGNFDPEKA
+367 GLQNGQFDPEKA
-379 KQDLNKVSETL
+379 KQDLNAVSENL
-390 QGRADSVSYLID
+390 QGRTDSVAYLINV
-402 IFTKFKE
+402 FTELQKS
-409 FAPTD
+409 ATTD
-414 SGKDFFQK
+414 FGQSFFQG
-422 RIDKL
+422 RVDRL
-427 TNLKSAIE
+427 TKLKSGME
-435 NANGGVKDI
+435 NANNGIKDI
-444 ANIIGTGQEVK
+444 VNVIGTGQEVK
-455 QDVRDAA
+455 KDVTDAA
-462 NKKLD
+462 NQKLD
-467 AINNLVNQ
+467 AANGLIDQ
-475 AEADYNATFVA
+475 AEKDYNETFVA
-486 DFEKA
+486 DYKKA
-491 VSTAEQLKD
+491 VSTVDQA
-500 KAEGVKEGAQ
+500 KADANGAYDTVK
-510 QLRGNLNQDIKKANE
+510 NE
-525 LVNQTNELVNQTNEA
+525 
-540 LDNGREKYD
+540 YD
-549 KAVSD
+549 KAKNTFEGIIADVNN
-554 YSRLKTELEKA
+554 R
-565 REDLSNKGVN
+565 GVN

-582 ALNDL
+582 YLNDL
-587 NGQFKAGWNL
+587 NGQLQATKNL
-597 VNDMIPVLEST
+597 IGDAIPVLEST

-618 KNLNGTIAK
+618 KNLNNGIAK
-627 LNKAKDGL
+627 LNKA
-635 QKGMDLTDKGIDAI
+635 QNAVQKGIDATNKATTLI
-649 NKGQKPAADVI
+649 NNGQKPTKEVV

-665 VSKNVSGQIGDILA
+665 ATKNASAQLGDFLA
-679 KYDSEI
+679 TYDSEI
-685 TPNFNAAIA
+685 VPNFNTAIE
-694 RTKEMSKNTSQI
+694 RTKRMSKNTTQI
-706 LKEADKKLPDVKKI
+706 LSEADKKLPDVKKL

-731 KKKLADIKA
+731 RKKLADIKA
-740 EMPATEKKIKELAD
+740 EMPETEKKIKELAD

-928 AFFQAIYPF
+928 AFFQALYPF

>member
-56 AVSNEDAG
+56 AVSNQDAG
-64 SNLRGKDINIGN
+64 SNLRGKDINIGD

-126 ENPQKPELDYYVNE
+126 ENPQKPALDYYVNE

-231 ELPVVESVMNDG
+231 ELPVVESVINDG
-243 QEALG
+243 QDTLKS
-248 NLDKFFARN
+248 LDAFFARN

-262 RAPGTIKNNLTVMK
+262 RAPGTIKNNLIAMQT
-276 QGLDAAAEITDYLKN
+276 GLNGAAAITDFLKN
-291 PSFDFNLTL
+291 PSVDFNLAL
-300 PDPAK
+300 PDPSK
-305 LPELP
+305 LPVLP
-310 NITIPQIPQIPRI
+310 NITIPQIP
-323 PEIPALPEVNGE
+323 ELPQVNGQL
-335 GYKNIAKNINQ
+335 YKDIAKNIDQ
-346 TVNNVFSSIRVGTTY
+346 TVNNVFGSIRVGTTY

-379 KQDLNKVSETL
+379 KQDLNKVSENL
-390 QGRADSVSYLID
+390 QGRVDSVSYLID
-402 IFTKFKE
+402 VFTKFKE
-409 FAPTD
+409 SAPTD

-455 QDVRDAA
+455 QDVRDAT

-486 DFEKA
+486 NFEKA

-500 KAEGVKEGAQ
+500 KAGNAQ
-510 QLRGNLNQDIKKANE
+510 QNLNQEIKKVNE
-525 LVNQTNELVNQTNEA
+525 I
-540 LDNGREKYD
+540 LDNGREGYD
-549 KAVSD
+549 QAVNN

-587 NGQFKAGWNL
+587 NGQFKAGLNL
-597 VNDMIPVLEST
+597 VNDMIPVMENT

-618 KNLNGTIAK
+618 KNTNNMISN
-627 LNKAKDGL
+627 LNKVKDGL
-635 QKGMDLTDKGIDAI
+635 QKGIDLTDKGIDAI

-660 ESINE
+660 ESINA
-665 VSKNVSGQIGDILA
+665 VSKSTSAQISDILA

-685 TPNFNAAIA
+685 VPNFNEAIA

-731 KKKLADIKA
+731 KKKLTDIKA

>member
-15 VAKHWAAIVIVVGLM
+15 VAKHWAAIVIVLGLM

-56 AVSNEDAG
+56 AVSNQDAG
-64 SNLRGKDINIGN
+64 SNLRGKDINIGK

-126 ENPQKPELDYYVNE
+126 ENPKKPELDYYVNE

-231 ELPVVESVMNDG
+231 ELPVVESVINDG

-248 NLDKFFARN
+248 NLDKFFANN
-257 DETLN
+257 DETLKN
-262 RAPGTIKNNLTVMK
+262 APGTMRNNLTVAKDVMDKANAFTNFLMNPGIDLSGMK
-276 QGLDAAAEITDYLKN
+276 G
-291 PSFDFNLTL
+291 
-300 PDPAK
+300 
-305 LPELP
+305 LPEF
-310 NITIPQIPQIPRI
+310 
-323 PEIPALPEVNGE
+323 PARPDLSKMNDE
-335 GYKNIAKNINQ
+335 GYKNIARNINQ
-346 TVNNVFSSIRVGTTY
+346 TVNNVLNSARAGTAY
-361 AQGVIN
+361 GKSVVN
-367 GLQNGNFDPEKA
+367 GLQNGQFDPEKA
-379 KQDLNKVSETL
+379 KQDLNAVSENL
-390 QGRADSVSYLID
+390 QGRTDSIAYLINV
-402 IFTKFKE
+402 FTELQKS
-409 FAPTD
+409 ATTD
-414 SGKDFFQK
+414 FGQSFFQG
-422 RIDKL
+422 RVDRL
-427 TNLKSAIE
+427 TKLKSGME
-435 NANGGVKDI
+435 NANKGIKDI
-444 ANIIGTGQEVK
+444 VNVIGTGQEVK
-455 QDVRDAA
+455 KDVTDVANQKLDAA
-462 NKKLD
+462 NGLID
-467 AINNLVNQ
+467 Q
-475 AEADYNATFVA
+475 AEKDYNETFVA
-486 DFEKA
+486 DYKKA
-491 VSTAEQLKD
+491 VSTVDQA
-500 KAEGVKEGAQ
+500 KADANEAYDSVKNEYEKAKNNLEGVIA
-510 QLRGNLNQDIKKANE
+510 D
-525 LVNQTNELVNQTNEA
+525 VNN
-540 LDNGREKYD
+540 R
-549 KAVSD
+549 
-554 YSRLKTELEKA
+554 
-565 REDLSNKGVN
+565 GVN

-587 NGQFKAGWNL
+587 NGQLQATNNL
-597 VNDMIPVLEST
+597 IGDAIPVLEST
-608 NKVLADVNSD
+608 NKVLADVNSG
-618 KNLNGTIAK
+618 KNLNGGIAK
-627 LNKAKDGL
+627 LNKI
-635 QKGMDLTDKGIDAI
+635 QNSVQKGIDATNKATTLI
-649 NKGQKPAADVI
+649 NNGQKPTKEVV

-665 VSKNVSGQIGDILA
+665 ATKNASAQLGDFLA
-679 KYDSEI
+679 TYDSEI
-685 TPNFNAAIA
+685 VPNFNTAIE
-694 RTKEMSKNTSQI
+694 RTKRMSKNTSQI
-706 LKEADKKLPDVKKI
+706 LKEADKKLPDVKKL

-731 KKKLADIKA
+731 RKKLVDIKA
-740 EMPATEKKIKELAD
+740 EMPETEKKIKDLAN

-764 LKDIIRL
+764 IKDIIRL

>member
-56 AVSNEDAG
+56 AVSNQDAG

-224 VVKVAQK
+224 LVKVAQK
-231 ELPVVESVMNDG
+231 ELPVVESVINDG

-257 DETLN
+257 DETLKN
-262 RAPGTIKNNLTVMK
+262 APGTMRNNLTVAKDVMDKANAFTNFLMNPGIDLSGMK
-276 QGLDAAAEITDYLKN
+276 G
-291 PSFDFNLTL
+291 
-300 PDPAK
+300 
-305 LPELP
+305 LPEF
-310 NITIPQIPQIPRI
+310 
-323 PEIPALPEVNGE
+323 PARPDLSKINDE
-335 GYKNIAKNINQ
+335 GYKNIARNINQ
-346 TVNNVFSSIRVGTTY
+346 TVNNVLNSARAGTAY
-361 AQGVIN
+361 GKSVVN
-367 GLQNGNFDPEKA
+367 GLQNGQFDPEKA
-379 KQDLNKVSETL
+379 KQDLNAVSENL
-390 QGRADSVSYLID
+390 QGRTDSIAYLINV
-402 IFTKFKE
+402 FTELQKS
-409 FAPTD
+409 ATTD
-414 SGKDFFQK
+414 FGQSFFQG
-422 RIDKL
+422 RVDRL
-427 TNLKSAIE
+427 TKLKSSME
-435 NANGGVKDI
+435 NANNGIKDI
-444 ANIIGTGQEVK
+444 VNVIGTGQEVK
-455 QDVRDAA
+455 KDVTDVANQKLDAA
-462 NKKLD
+462 NGLID
-467 AINNLVNQ
+467 Q
-475 AEADYNATFVA
+475 AEKDYNETFVA
-486 DFEKA
+486 DYKKA
-491 VSTAEQLKD
+491 VSTVDQA
-500 KAEGVKEGAQ
+500 KADANEAYDSVKNEYEKAKSNLEGVIA
-510 QLRGNLNQDIKKANE
+510 D
-525 LVNQTNELVNQTNEA
+525 VNN
-540 LDNGREKYD
+540 R
-549 KAVSD
+549 
-554 YSRLKTELEKA
+554 
-565 REDLSNKGVN
+565 GVN

-587 NGQFKAGWNL
+587 NGQLQATNNL
-597 VNDMIPVLEST
+597 IGDAIPVLEST
-608 NKVLADVNSD
+608 NKVLADVNSG
-618 KNLNGTIAK
+618 KNLNGGIAK
-627 LNKAKDGL
+627 LNKI
-635 QKGMDLTDKGIDAI
+635 QSSVQKGIDATNKATTLI
-649 NKGQKPAADVI
+649 NNGQKPTKEVV

-665 VSKNVSGQIGDILA
+665 ATKNASAQLGDFLA
-679 KYDSEI
+679 TYDSEI
-685 TPNFNAAIA
+685 VPNFNTAIE
-694 RTKEMSKNTSQI
+694 RTKRMSKNTSQV
-706 LKEADKKLPDVKKI
+706 LKEADKKLPDVKKL

-731 KKKLADIKA
+731 RKKLADIKA

>member
-15 VAKHWAAIVIVVGLM
+15 VAKHWAAIVIVLGLM

-56 AVSNEDAG
+56 AVSNQDAG
-64 SNLRGKDINIGN
+64 SNLRGKDINIGK

-231 ELPVVESVMNDG
+231 DLPVVESVINDG
-243 QEALG
+243 QEALA
-248 NLDKFFARN
+248 NLDKFFARQ
-257 DETLN
+257 DQTLKN
-262 RAPGTIKNNLTVMK
+262 APGKIRNDLVVAQGVM
-276 QGLDAAAEITDYLKN
+276 DSAAAFTDFLMN
-291 PSFDFNLTL
+291 PGVDLNIPDFSGMNG
-300 PDPAK
+300 
-305 LPELP
+305 LPEF
-310 NITIPQIPQIPRI
+310 
-323 PEIPALPEVNGE
+323 PARPDLSKLNSD
-335 GYKNIAKNINQ
+335 GYKGIAQNINQ
-346 TVNNVFSSIRVGTTY
+346 TVNNVLSSSRAGTAY
-361 AQGVIN
+361 GKSVVN
-367 GLQNGNFDPEKA
+367 GLQSGQFDPEQA
-379 KQDLNKVSETL
+379 KKDLNAVSDQL
-390 QGRADSVSYLID
+390 QARIENISYLIN
-402 IFTKFKE
+402 IFTE
-409 FAPTD
+409 LQNSATTD
-414 SGKDFFQK
+414 FGKSFFQG
-422 RIDKL
+422 RVDRLTKL
-427 TNLKSAIE
+427 KGSME
-435 NANGGVKDI
+435 NANNGIKDI
-444 ANIIGTGQEVK
+444 VSVIGTGQEVK
-455 QDVRDAA
+455 KDVTDVANQKLDAA
-462 NKKLD
+462 NALID
-467 AINNLVNQ
+467 Q
-475 AEADYNATFVA
+475 AEKDYNETFVA
-486 DFEKA
+486 DYKKA
-491 VSTAEQLKD
+491 VSTVDQA
-500 KAEGVKEGAQ
+500 KA
-510 QLRGNLNQDIKKANE
+510 DANE
-525 LVNQTNELVNQTNEA
+525 IYDNAKADYEKAKNSLESTKSSVQKALEDVQNRGINGLEGSKEA
-540 LDNGREKYD
+540 LK
-549 KAVSD
+549 S
-554 YSRLKTELEKA
+554 
-565 REDLSNKGVN
+565 
-575 GLDSTKV
+575 
-582 ALNDL
+582 L
-587 NGQFKAGWNL
+587 NGQFQAGIGL
-597 VNDMIPVLEST
+597 IDDMIPVLEST

-618 KNLNGTIAK
+618 KNLNNGIAK
-627 LNKAKDGL
+627 LNKAKSSL
-635 QKGMDLTDKGIDAI
+635 QKGVEATNKGITLL
-649 NKGQKPAADVI
+649 NNGQKPTKDVI
-660 ESINE
+660 ESIN
-665 VSKNVSGQIGDILA
+665 NAA
-679 KYDSEI
+679 KGGSAQLTDVLSTYDSEI
-685 TPNFNAAIA
+685 VPNFNAAIA
-694 RTKEMSKNTSQI
+694 RTKEMSKNTTQI
-706 LKEADKKLPDVKKI
+706 LNDADKKLPDVKKL

-731 KKKLADIKA
+731 RKKLADIKA
-740 EMPATEKKIKELAD
+740 DMPETEKKVKELAN

-764 LKDIIRL
+764 IKDIIRL

-838 EIYFGRL
+838 EVYFGRL

-928 AFFQAIYPF
+928 AFFQALYPF

-967 AFVVVMI
+967 VFVVVMI

>member
-15 VAKHWAAIVIVVGLM
+15 VAKHWAAIVIVLGLM

-44 WDPYGNTKEVPI
+44 WDPYGDMTGIQI
-56 AVSNEDAG
+56 AVSNQDVG
-64 SNLRGKDINIGN
+64 SNLRGKDINIGK
-76 EIVDSLKKNKNLGWK
+76 EIVDSLKKDKNFGWK

-107 YASITI
+107 SASITI
-113 PKDFSEKIATVLD
+113 PKDFSEKIATVLN
-126 ENPQKPELDYYVNE
+126 ENPQKPEIDYYVNE

-154 SGITEEI
+154 SGLTEEI
-161 SKNFVKTANGEIF
+161 SKNFVRTANGEIF
-174 KIFNDLGIDLETN
+174 EIFNDLGIDLETN

-231 ELPVVESVMNDG
+231 ELPVVESVINDG

-257 DETLN
+257 DETLQ
-262 RAPGTIKNNLTVMK
+262 RAPGTIKNNLIVMQK
-276 QGLDAAAEITDYLKN
+276 GLDGAAAITDFLKN
-291 PSFDFNLTL
+291 PSLDFNLAL
-300 PDPAK
+300 PDPSK
-305 LPELP
+305 FPELP
-310 NITIPQIPQIPRI
+310 NVTIPQIPT
-323 PEIPALPEVNGE
+323 LPELPQVNGE
-335 GYKNIAKNINQ
+335 GYKNIAKNIDQ

-367 GLQNGNFDPEKA
+367 GLGNGNFDPEKA
-379 KQDLNKVSETL
+379 KQDLNKVSENL
-390 QGRADSVSYLID
+390 KGRADSVSYLID
-402 IFTKFKE
+402 VFTKFKE

-455 QDVRDAA
+455 QDARDAA

-491 VSTAEQLKD
+491 VSTAEQLKN
-500 KAEGVKEGAQ
+500 KADNVKEDAQ
-510 QLRGNLNQDIKKANE
+510 QLRGNLNQDINKANE
-525 LVNQTNELVNQTNEA
+525 ILN
-540 LDNGREKYD
+540 NGRENYD
-549 KAVSD
+549 QAVAD
-554 YSRLKTELEKA
+554 YAKLKTSLEKA
-565 REDLSNKGVN
+565 RADLSNKGVN

-587 NGQFKAGWNL
+587 NGQFQAGWNL

-665 VSKNVSGQIGDILA
+665 VSKSVSAQLGDILA

-706 LKEADKKLPDVKKI
+706 LKEADKKLPDVKKL

-731 KKKLADIKA
+731 KKKLTDIKA
-740 EMPATEKKIKELAD
+740 DMPETEKKIKELAN

-764 LKDIIRL
+764 IKDIISL

-838 EIYFGRL
+838 EVYFGRL

-928 AFFQAIYPF
+928 PFFQAIYPF

-944 SAIRETVGGMLW
+944 SAIRETVGGILW
-956 DIVTRDLLVLS
+956 DIVIRDLLVLS
-967 AFVVVMI
+967 VFVVVI
-974 VAALLLKT
+974 VIAALLLKT

>member
-15 VAKHWAAIVIVVGLM
+15 VAKHWAAIVIVLGLM

-56 AVSNEDAG
+56 AVSNQDAG
-64 SNLRGKDINIGN
+64 SNLRGKDINIGE

-98 IYGVERGDY
+98 IHGVERGDY

-174 KIFNDLGIDLETN
+174 KVFNDLGIDLETN

-224 VVKVAQK
+224 LVKVAQK
-231 ELPVVESVMNDG
+231 ELPVVESVINDG

-248 NLDKFFARN
+248 NLDKFFANN
-257 DETLN
+257 DETLKN
-262 RAPGTIKNNLTVMK
+262 APGTMRNNLTVAKDVMDKANAFTNFLMNPGIDLSGMK
-276 QGLDAAAEITDYLKN
+276 G
-291 PSFDFNLTL
+291 
-300 PDPAK
+300 
-305 LPELP
+305 LPEF
-310 NITIPQIPQIPRI
+310 
-323 PEIPALPEVNGE
+323 PARPDLSKMNDE
-335 GYKNIAKNINQ
+335 GYKNIARNINQ
-346 TVNNVFSSIRVGTTY
+346 TVNNVLNSARAGTAY
-361 AQGVIN
+361 GKSVVN
-367 GLQNGNFDPEKA
+367 GLQNGQFDPEKA
-379 KQDLNKVSETL
+379 KQDLNAVSENL
-390 QGRADSVSYLID
+390 QGRTDSIAYLINV
-402 IFTKFKE
+402 FTELQKS
-409 FAPTD
+409 ATTD
-414 SGKDFFQK
+414 FGQSFFQG
-422 RIDKL
+422 RVDRLTKL
-427 TNLKSAIE
+427 KGSME
-435 NANGGVKDI
+435 NANSGIKDI
-444 ANIIGTGQEVK
+444 VNVIGTGQEVK
-455 QDVRDAA
+455 KDVTDVANQKLDAA
-462 NKKLD
+462 NGLID
-467 AINNLVNQ
+467 Q
-475 AEADYNATFVA
+475 AEKDYNETFVA
-486 DFEKA
+486 DYKKA
-491 VSTAEQLKD
+491 VSTVDQA
-500 KAEGVKEGAQ
+500 KADANEAYDSVKNEYEKAKNNLEGVVA
-510 QLRGNLNQDIKKANE
+510 D
-525 LVNQTNELVNQTNEA
+525 VNN
-540 LDNGREKYD
+540 R
-549 KAVSD
+549 
-554 YSRLKTELEKA
+554 
-565 REDLSNKGVN
+565 GVN

-587 NGQFKAGWNL
+587 NGQLQATNNL
-597 VNDMIPVLEST
+597 IGDAIPVLEST
-608 NKVLADVNSD
+608 NKVLADVNSG
-618 KNLNGTIAK
+618 KNLNGGIAK
-627 LNKAKDGL
+627 LNKI
-635 QKGMDLTDKGIDAI
+635 QNSVQKGIDATNKATTLI
-649 NKGQKPAADVI
+649 NNGQKPTKEVV

-665 VSKNVSGQIGDILA
+665 ATKNASAQLGDFLA
-679 KYDSEI
+679 TYDSEI
-685 TPNFNAAIA
+685 VPNFNTAIE
-694 RTKEMSKNTSQI
+694 RTKRMSKNTSQI
-706 LKEADKKLPDVKKI
+706 LKEADKKLPDVKKL

-731 KKKLADIKA
+731 KKKLTDIKA
-740 EMPATEKKIKELAD
+740 DMPETEKKIKDLAN

-764 LKDIIRL
+764 IKDIIRL

>member
-15 VAKHWAAIVIVVGLM
+15 VAKHWAAIVIVLGLM

-44 WDPYGNTKEVPI
+44 WDPYGNTKGIQI
-56 AVSNEDAG
+56 AVSNQDAG
-64 SNLRGKDINIGN
+64 SNLRGKDINIGK
-76 EIVDSLKKNKNLGWK
+76 EIVDSLKKDKNFGWK

-107 YASITI
+107 SASITI

-126 ENPQKPELDYYVNE
+126 ENPQKPEIEYYVNE

-154 SGITEEI
+154 SGLTEEI

-174 KIFNDLGIDLETN
+174 EIFNDLGIDLETN

-224 VVKVAQK
+224 IVKVAQK
-231 ELPVVESVMNDG
+231 ELPVVESVINDG

-257 DETLN
+257 DETLQ
-262 RAPGTIKNNLTVMK
+262 RAPGTIKNNLIVMQK
-276 QGLDAAAEITDYLKN
+276 GLDGAAAITDFLKN
-291 PSFDFNLTL
+291 PSLDFNLTL
-300 PDPAK
+300 PDPSK
-305 LPELP
+305 FPELP
-310 NITIPQIPQIPRI
+310 NVTIPQIPT
-323 PEIPALPEVNGE
+323 LPELPQVNGE
-335 GYKNIAKNINQ
+335 GYKNIAKNIDQ

-367 GLQNGNFDPEKA
+367 GLGNGNFDPEKA
-379 KQDLNKVSETL
+379 KQDLNKVSENL
-390 QGRADSVSYLID
+390 KGRADSVSYLID
-402 IFTKFKE
+402 VFTKFKE

-455 QDVRDAA
+455 QDARDAA

-491 VSTAEQLKD
+491 VSTAEQLKN
-500 KAEGVKEGAQ
+500 KADNVKEDAQ
-510 QLRGNLNQDIKKANE
+510 QLRGNLNQDINKANE
-525 LVNQTNELVNQTNEA
+525 ILN
-540 LDNGREKYD
+540 NGRENYD
-549 KAVSD
+549 QAVAD
-554 YSRLKTELEKA
+554 YAKLKTSLETA
-565 REDLSNKGVN
+565 RADLSNKGVN

-582 ALNDL
+582 ALNEL
-587 NGQFKAGWNL
+587 NGQFQAGWNL

-665 VSKNVSGQIGDILA
+665 VSKSVSAQLGDILA

-694 RTKEMSKNTSQI
+694 RTKEMSKNTSKI
-706 LKEADKKLPDVKKI
+706 LKEADKKLPDVKKL

-731 KKKLADIKA
+731 RKKLADIKA
-740 EMPATEKKIKELAD
+740 EMPETEKKIKELAD

-928 AFFQAIYPF
+928 PFFQAIYPF

-956 DIVTRDLLVLS
+956 DIVIRDLLVLS
-967 AFVVVMI
+967 VFVVVI
-974 VAALLLKT
+974 VIAALLLKT

>member
-15 VAKHWAAIVIVVGLM
+15 VAKHWAAIVIVLGLM

-56 AVSNEDAG
+56 AVSNQDAG
-64 SNLRGKDINIGN
+64 SNLRGKDINIGD

-91 FVDEKQA
+91 FVDQKQA

-174 KIFNDLGIDLETN
+174 KVFNDLGIDLETN

-231 ELPVVESVMNDG
+231 ELPVVESVINDG
-243 QEALG
+243 QDTLKS
-248 NLDKFFARN
+248 LDAFFARN

-262 RAPGTIKNNLTVMK
+262 RAPGTIKNNLIAMQT
-276 QGLDAAAEITDYLKN
+276 GLNSAAAITDFLKN
-291 PSFDFNLTL
+291 PSFDFNMAL
-300 PDPAK
+300 PDPSK
-305 LPELP
+305 FPVLP
-310 NITIPQIPQIPRI
+310 NITIPQIP
-323 PEIPALPEVNGE
+323 ELPQVNGQL
-335 GYKNIAKNINQ
+335 YKDIAKNIDQ
-346 TVNNVFSSIRVGTTY
+346 TVNNVFGSIRVGTTY

-379 KQDLNKVSETL
+379 KQDLNKVSENL
-390 QGRADSVSYLID
+390 QGRVDSVSYVID

-409 FAPTD
+409 SAPTD

-455 QDVRDAA
+455 QDVRDAT
-462 NKKLD
+462 NQKLN

-500 KAEGVKEGAQ
+500 KAGNAQ
-510 QLRGNLNQDIKKANE
+510 QNLNQEIKKVNE
-525 LVNQTNELVNQTNEA
+525 I
-540 LDNGREKYD
+540 LDNGREGYD
-549 KAVSD
+549 QAVNN

-587 NGQFKAGWNL
+587 NGQFKAGLNL
-597 VNDMIPVLEST
+597 VNDMIPVMENT

-618 KNLNGTIAK
+618 KNTNNMISK
-627 LNKAKDGL
+627 LNKVKDGL
-635 QKGMDLTDKGIDAI
+635 QKGIDLTDKGIDAI

-685 TPNFNAAIA
+685 VPNFNEAIA

-706 LKEADKKLPDVKKI
+706 LKEADKKLPDVKKL

-731 KKKLADIKA
+731 KKKLTDIKA
-740 EMPATEKKIKELAD
+740 DMPETEKKIKDLANR
-754 KIRDF
+754 IRDF

-764 LKDIIRL
+764 IKDIIRL

>member
-15 VAKHWAAIVIVVGLM
+15 VAKHWAAIVIVLGLM
-30 ILPSLYAWFNIKAS
+30 VLPSLYAWFNIKAS
-44 WDPYGNTKEVPI
+44 WDPYGNTKGIQI
-56 AVSNEDAG
+56 AVSNQDVG
-64 SNLRGKDINIGN
+64 SNLRGKDINIGK
-76 EIVDSLKKNKNLGWK
+76 EIVDSLKKDKNFGWK

-107 YASITI
+107 SASITI

-126 ENPQKPELDYYVNE
+126 ENPQKPEIEYYVNE

-154 SGITEEI
+154 SGLTEEI

-174 KIFNDLGIDLETN
+174 EIFNDLGIDLETN

-231 ELPVVESVMNDG
+231 ELPVVESVINDG
-243 QEALG
+243 QDTLKS
-248 NLDKFFARN
+248 LDAFFARN

-262 RAPGTIKNNLTVMK
+262 RAPGTIKNNLIVM
-276 QGLDAAAEITDYLKN
+276 QTGLNGAAAITDYLKN
-291 PSFDFNLTL
+291 PAFDFNLTL
-300 PDPAK
+300 PDPSQF
-305 LPELP
+305 PELP
-310 NITIPQIPQIPRI
+310 AINIPQI
-323 PEIPALPEVNGE
+323 PEIPALPQVNGE
-335 GYKNIAKNINQ
+335 GYKNIAKNIDQ
-346 TVNNVFSSIRVGTTY
+346 TVKNVFNSTRVGTAY
-361 AQGVIN
+361 VKSVMD
-367 GLQNGNFDPEKA
+367 GLQNKGVDPTVAQKNV
-379 KQDLNKVSETL
+379 QDASKLL
-390 QGRADSVSYLID
+390 QDRIDSVSYLID
-402 IFTKFKE
+402 FFTTFKE
-409 FAPTD
+409 SASTD
-414 SGKDFFQK
+414 FGKQFFGN
-422 RIDKL
+422 RAES
-427 TNLKSAIE
+427 LKVLKNSMVDV
-435 NANGGVKDI
+435 NNRVKHVGDLI
-444 ANIIGTGQEVK
+444 SSGQEVK
-455 QDVRDAA
+455 QDVRDGI
-462 NKKLD
+462 NQKLD
-467 AINNLVNQ
+467 TVNNLANQ
-475 AEADYNATFVA
+475 AEKDYNATFVA

-491 VSTAEQLKD
+491 VSTAEQLKN
-500 KAEGVKEGAQ
+500 KAENVQEDAQ
-510 QLRGNLNQDIKKANE
+510 QLRGNLNQEINKANE
-525 LVNQTNELVNQTNEA
+525 ILN
-540 LDNGREKYD
+540 NGRDRYD
-549 KAVSD
+549 QAVTD
-554 YSRLKTELEKA
+554 YAKLKTDLEKA
-565 REDLSNKGVN
+565 NKDLSNKGVN

-587 NGQFKAGWNL
+587 NGQFQAGWNL
-597 VNDMIPVLEST
+597 VNDMIPVMENT

-618 KNLNGTIAK
+618 KNMNNTIAQ
-627 LNKAKDGL
+627 LNKIKDLL
-635 QKGMDLTDKGIDAI
+635 QKGIDLTDKGIDSI

-685 TPNFNAAIA
+685 VPNFNEAIA

-706 LKEADKKLPDVKKI
+706 LSEANKKLPDVKKI

-731 KKKLADIKA
+731 KKKLTDIKA
-740 EMPATEKKIKELAD
+740 EMPETEKKIKELAN

-764 LKDIIRL
+764 IKDIIRL

-928 AFFQAIYPF
+928 PFFQAIYPF

-956 DIVTRDLLVLS
+956 DIVIRDLLVLS
-967 AFVVVMI
+967 AFVVVI
-974 VAALLLKT
+974 VVAAILLKT

>member
-15 VAKHWAAIVIVVGLM
+15 VAKHWAAIVIVLGLM

-56 AVSNEDAG
+56 AVSNQDAG
-64 SNLRGKDINIGN
+64 SNLRGKDINIGD

-91 FVDEKQA
+91 FVDQKQA

-231 ELPVVESVMNDG
+231 ELPVVESVINDG
-243 QEALG
+243 QDTLKS
-248 NLDKFFARN
+248 LDAFFARN

-262 RAPGTIKNNLTVMK
+262 RAPGTIKNNLIAMQT
-276 QGLDAAAEITDYLKN
+276 GLNSAAAITDFLKN
-291 PSFDFNLTL
+291 PSFDFNMAL
-300 PDPAK
+300 PDPSK
-305 LPELP
+305 FPVLP
-310 NITIPQIPQIPRI
+310 NITIPQIP
-323 PEIPALPEVNGE
+323 ELPQVNGQL
-335 GYKNIAKNINQ
+335 YKDIAKNIDQ
-346 TVNNVFSSIRVGTTY
+346 TVNNVFGSIRVGTTY

-379 KQDLNKVSETL
+379 KQDLNKVSENL
-390 QGRADSVSYLID
+390 QGRVDSVSYVID

-409 FAPTD
+409 SAPTD

-455 QDVRDAA
+455 QDVRDAT
-462 NKKLD
+462 NQKLN

-500 KAEGVKEGAQ
+500 KAGNAQ
-510 QLRGNLNQDIKKANE
+510 QNLNQEIKKVNE
-525 LVNQTNELVNQTNEA
+525 I
-540 LDNGREKYD
+540 LDNGREGYD
-549 KAVSD
+549 QAVNN

-587 NGQFKAGWNL
+587 NGQFKAGLNL
-597 VNDMIPVLEST
+597 VNDMIPVMENT

-618 KNLNGTIAK
+618 KNTNNMISK
-627 LNKAKDGL
+627 LNKVKDGL
-635 QKGMDLTDKGIDAI
+635 QKGIDLTDKGIDAI

-685 TPNFNAAIA
+685 VPNFNEAIA

-706 LKEADKKLPDVKKI
+706 LKEADKKLPDVKKL

-731 KKKLADIKA
+731 KKKLTDIKA
-740 EMPATEKKIKELAD
+740 DMPETEKKIKDLAN

-764 LKDIIRL
+764 IKDIIRL

-828 HEEGANYKSH
+828 HEDGANYKSH

-928 AFFQAIYPF
+928 AFFQALYPF

>member
-15 VAKHWAAIVIVVGLM
+15 VAKHWAAIVIVLGLM

-56 AVSNEDAG
+56 AVSNQDAG
-64 SNLRGKDINIGN
+64 SNLRGKDINIGK

-126 ENPQKPELDYYVNE
+126 ENPKKPELDYYVNE

-231 ELPVVESVMNDG
+231 ELPVVESVINDG
-243 QEALG
+243 QDTLKS
-248 NLDKFFARN
+248 LDAFFARN

-262 RAPGTIKNNLTVMK
+262 RAPGTIKNNLIAMQT
-276 QGLDAAAEITDYLKN
+276 GLNGAAAITDFLKN
-291 PSFDFNLTL
+291 PSVDFNLAL
-300 PDPAK
+300 PDPSK

-310 NITIPQIPQIPRI
+310 NVTIPQIP
-323 PEIPALPEVNGE
+323 ALPELPQVNGE

-379 KQDLNKVSETL
+379 KQDLNNVSETL
-390 QGRADSVSYLID
+390 QGRADSVSYVID
-402 IFTKFKE
+402 VFTKFKE
-409 FAPTD
+409 SASTD
-414 SGKDFFQK
+414 FGKEFFQK
-422 RIDKL
+422 RIERL

-491 VSTAEQLKD
+491 VSTAEQLKN
-500 KAEGVKEGAQ
+500 KAEGVKEDAQ
-510 QLRGNLNQDIKKANE
+510 QLRGNLNQDINKANE
-525 LVNQTNELVNQTNEA
+525 ILN
-540 LDNGREKYD
+540 NGREAYD
-549 KAVSD
+549 KAVND
-554 YSRLKTELEKA
+554 YSRLKTELGKA
-565 REDLSNKGVN
+565 REDLNNKGIN

-582 ALNDL
+582 ALNDIRGEL
-587 NGQFKAGWNL
+587 QAGKNL
-597 VNDMIPVLEST
+597 VNDMIPVMENA

-618 KNLNGTIAK
+618 KNMNNTIAK
-627 LNKAKDGL
+627 LNKLKDGF
-635 QKGMDLTDKGIDAI
+635 QKGIDLTDKGIDAI

-660 ESINE
+660 ESINA
-665 VSKNVSGQIGDILA
+665 VSKSTSAQIGDILA

-838 EIYFGRL
+838 EVYFGRL

-869 YVVDKFWFVLFS
+869 YVVDKFWFVVFS

-928 AFFQAIYPF
+928 KFFQAIYPF

-956 DIVTRDLLVLS
+956 DIVIRDLLVLS
-967 AFVVVMI
+967 VFVVVMI

>member
-15 VAKHWAAIVIVVGLM
+15 VAKHWAAIVIVLGLM

-56 AVSNEDAG
+56 AVSNQDAG
-64 SNLRGKDINIGN
+64 SNLRGKDINIGD

-98 IYGVERGDY
+98 VYGVERGDY

-174 KIFNDLGIDLETN
+174 KVFNDLGIDLETN

-224 VVKVAQK
+224 LVKVAQK
-231 ELPVVESVMNDG
+231 ELPVVESVINDG

-248 NLDKFFARN
+248 NLDKFFANN
-257 DETLN
+257 DETLKN
-262 RAPGTIKNNLTVMK
+262 APGTMRNNLTVAKDVMDKANTFTNFLMNPGIDLSGMK
-276 QGLDAAAEITDYLKN
+276 G
-291 PSFDFNLTL
+291 
-300 PDPAK
+300 
-305 LPELP
+305 LPEF
-310 NITIPQIPQIPRI
+310 
-323 PEIPALPEVNGE
+323 PARPDLSKMNDE
-335 GYKNIAKNINQ
+335 GYKNIARNINQ
-346 TVNNVFSSIRVGTTY
+346 TVNNVLNSARAGTAY
-361 AQGVIN
+361 GKSVVN
-367 GLQNGNFDPEKA
+367 GLQNGQFDPEKA
-379 KQDLNKVSETL
+379 KQDLNAVSENL
-390 QGRADSVSYLID
+390 QGRTDSIAYLINV
-402 IFTKFKE
+402 FTELQKS
-409 FAPTD
+409 ATTD
-414 SGKDFFQK
+414 FGQSFFQG
-422 RIDKL
+422 RVDRL
-427 TNLKSAIE
+427 TKLKSGME
-435 NANGGVKDI
+435 NANNGIKDI
-444 ANIIGTGQEVK
+444 VNVIGTGQEVK
-455 QDVRDAA
+455 KDVTDVANQKLDAA
-462 NKKLD
+462 NGLID
-467 AINNLVNQ
+467 Q
-475 AEADYNATFVA
+475 AEKDYNETFVA
-486 DFEKA
+486 DYKKA
-491 VSTAEQLKD
+491 VSTVDQA
-500 KAEGVKEGAQ
+500 KADANEAYDSVKNEYEKAKNNFEGVIA
-510 QLRGNLNQDIKKANE
+510 D
-525 LVNQTNELVNQTNEA
+525 VNN
-540 LDNGREKYD
+540 R
-549 KAVSD
+549 
-554 YSRLKTELEKA
+554 
-565 REDLSNKGVN
+565 GVN

-587 NGQFKAGWNL
+587 NGQLQATNNL
-597 VNDMIPVLEST
+597 IGDAIPVLEST

-618 KNLNGTIAK
+618 KNLNGGIAK
-627 LNKAKDGL
+627 LNKI
-635 QKGMDLTDKGIDAI
+635 QNSVQKGIDATNKATTLI
-649 NKGQKPAADVI
+649 NNGQKPTKEVV

-665 VSKNVSGQIGDILA
+665 ATKNASAQLGDFLA
-679 KYDSEI
+679 TYDSEI
-685 TPNFNAAIA
+685 VPNFNTAIE
-694 RTKEMSKNTSQI
+694 RTKRMSKNTSQI
-706 LKEADKKLPDVKKI
+706 LKEADKKLPDVKKL

-731 KKKLADIKA
+731 KKKLTDIKA
-740 EMPATEKKIKELAD
+740 DMPETEKKIKDLAN

-764 LKDIIRL
+764 IKDIIRL

>member
-15 VAKHWAAIVIVVGLM
+15 VAKHWAAIVIVLGLM

-56 AVSNEDAG
+56 AVSNQDAG
-64 SNLRGKDINIGN
+64 SNLRGKDINIGD

-231 ELPVVESVMNDG
+231 ELPVVESVINDG

-248 NLDKFFARN
+248 NLDKFFANN
-257 DETLN
+257 DQTLKN
-262 RAPGTIKNNLTVMK
+262 APGTIRNDLTVAKDVMDKANAVTNFLMHPGVDLSGMK
-276 QGLDAAAEITDYLKN
+276 
-291 PSFDFNLTL
+291 
-300 PDPAK
+300 K

-310 NITIPQIPQIPRI
+310 ARKDLSKLND
-323 PEIPALPEVNGE
+323 E
-335 GYKNIAKNINQ
+335 GYKNIARNINQ
-346 TVNNVFSSIRVGTTY
+346 TVNNVLNSARAGTAY
-361 AQGVIN
+361 GKSVVN
-367 GLQNGNFDPEKA
+367 GLQNGQFDPEKA
-379 KQDLNKVSETL
+379 KQDLNAVSENL
-390 QGRADSVSYLID
+390 QGRTDSIAYLINV
-402 IFTKFKE
+402 FTELQKS
-409 FAPTD
+409 ATTD
-414 SGKDFFQK
+414 FGQSFFQG
-422 RIDKL
+422 RVDRL
-427 TNLKSAIE
+427 TKLKSGME
-435 NANGGVKDI
+435 NANNGIKDI
-444 ANIIGTGQEVK
+444 VNVIGTGQEVK
-455 QDVRDAA
+455 KDVTDVANQKLDAA
-462 NKKLD
+462 NGLID
-467 AINNLVNQ
+467 Q
-475 AEADYNATFVA
+475 AEKDYNETFVA
-486 DFEKA
+486 DYKKA
-491 VSTAEQLKD
+491 VSTVDQV
-500 KAEGVKEGAQ
+500 KA
-510 QLRGNLNQDIKKANE
+510 DANE
-525 LVNQTNELVNQTNEA
+525 IYDNIKNE
-540 LDNGREKYD
+540 YD
-549 KAVSD
+549 KAKNAIAEIKNS
-554 YSRLKTELEKA
+554 
-565 REDLSNKGVN
+565 GIN
-575 GLDSTKV
+575 GLEGTKV
-582 ALNDL
+582 FLNDL
-587 NGQFKAGWNL
+587 NGQLQATNNL
-597 VNDMIPVLEST
+597 IGDAIPVLEST

-618 KNLNGTIAK
+618 KNLNNGIAK
-627 LNKAKDGL
+627 LNKA
-635 QKGMDLTDKGIDAI
+635 QNTVQKGIDATNKATTLI
-649 NKGQKPAADVI
+649 NNGQKPTKEVV

-665 VSKNVSGQIGDILA
+665 ATKNASAQLGDFLA
-679 KYDSEI
+679 TYDSEI
-685 TPNFNAAIA
+685 VPNFNTAIA

-706 LKEADKKLPDVKKI
+706 LKEADKKLPDVKKL

-731 KKKLADIKA
+731 RKKLADIKA
-740 EMPATEKKIKELAD
+740 DMPETEKKVKELAD

-764 LKDIIRL
+764 IKDIIRL

-928 AFFQAIYPF
+928 AFFQALYPF

>member
-15 VAKHWAAIVIVVGLM
+15 VAKHWAAIVIVLGLM

-56 AVSNEDAG
+56 AVSNQDAG
-64 SNLRGKDINIGN
+64 SNLRGKDINIGD

-91 FVDEKQA
+91 FVDQKQA

-224 VVKVAQK
+224 LVKVAQK

-248 NLDKFFARN
+248 NLDKFFANN
-257 DETLN
+257 DETLKN
-262 RAPGTIKNNLTVMK
+262 APGTMRNNLTVAKDVMDKANTFTNFLMNPGIDLSGMK
-276 QGLDAAAEITDYLKN
+276 G
-291 PSFDFNLTL
+291 
-300 PDPAK
+300 
-305 LPELP
+305 LPEF
-310 NITIPQIPQIPRI
+310 
-323 PEIPALPEVNGE
+323 PARPDLSKMNDE
-335 GYKNIAKNINQ
+335 GYKNIARNINQ
-346 TVNNVFSSIRVGTTY
+346 TVNNVLNSARAGTAY
-361 AQGVIN
+361 GKSVVN
-367 GLQNGNFDPEKA
+367 GLQNGQFDPEKA
-379 KQDLNKVSETL
+379 KQDLNAVSENL
-390 QGRADSVSYLID
+390 QGRTDSIAYLINV
-402 IFTKFKE
+402 FTELQKS
-409 FAPTD
+409 ATTD
-414 SGKDFFQK
+414 FGQSFFQG
-422 RIDKL
+422 RVDRL
-427 TNLKSAIE
+427 TKLKSGME
-435 NANGGVKDI
+435 NANNGIKDI
-444 ANIIGTGQEVK
+444 VNVIGTGQEVK
-455 QDVRDAA
+455 KDVTDVANQKLDAA
-462 NKKLD
+462 NGLID
-467 AINNLVNQ
+467 Q
-475 AEADYNATFVA
+475 AEKDYNETFVA
-486 DFEKA
+486 DYKKA
-491 VSTAEQLKD
+491 VSTVDQA
-500 KAEGVKEGAQ
+500 KADANEAYDSVKNEYEKAKNNLEGVIA
-510 QLRGNLNQDIKKANE
+510 D
-525 LVNQTNELVNQTNEA
+525 VNN
-540 LDNGREKYD
+540 R
-549 KAVSD
+549 
-554 YSRLKTELEKA
+554 
-565 REDLSNKGVN
+565 GVN
-575 GLDSTKV
+575 GLDSAKV

-587 NGQFKAGWNL
+587 NGQLQATNNL
-597 VNDMIPVLEST
+597 IGDAIPVLEST
-608 NKVLADVNSD
+608 NKVLADVDSG
-618 KNLNGTIAK
+618 KNLNGGIAK
-627 LNKAKDGL
+627 LNKI
-635 QKGMDLTDKGIDAI
+635 QNSVQKGIDATNKATTLI
-649 NKGQKPAADVI
+649 NNGQKPTKEVV

-665 VSKNVSGQIGDILA
+665 ATKNASAQLGDFLA
-679 KYDSEI
+679 TYDSEI
-685 TPNFNAAIA
+685 VPNFNTAIE
-694 RTKEMSKNTSQI
+694 RTKRMSKNTSQI
-706 LKEADKKLPDVKKI
+706 LKEADKKLPDVKKL

-731 KKKLADIKA
+731 KKKLTDIKA
-740 EMPATEKKIKELAD
+740 DMPETEKKIKDLAN

-764 LKDIIRL
+764 IKDIIRL

-838 EIYFGRL
+838 EVYFGRL

-928 AFFQAIYPF
+928 AFFQALYPF

>member
-56 AVSNEDAG
+56 AVSNQDAG
-64 SNLRGKDINIGN
+64 SNLRGKDINIGD

-231 ELPVVESVMNDG
+231 ELPVVESVINDG
-243 QEALG
+243 QDTLKS
-248 NLDKFFARN
+248 LDAFFVRN

-262 RAPGTIKNNLTVMK
+262 RAPGTIKNNLMAMQT
-276 QGLDAAAEITDYLKN
+276 GLNSAAAITDFLKN
-291 PSFDFNLTL
+291 PSVDFNMAL
-300 PDPAK
+300 PDPSK
-305 LPELP
+305 FPVLP
-310 NITIPQIPQIPRI
+310 NITIPQIP
-323 PEIPALPEVNGE
+323 ELPQVNGQL
-335 GYKNIAKNINQ
+335 YKDIAKNIDQ
-346 TVNNVFSSIRVGTTY
+346 TVNNVFGSIRVGTTY

-379 KQDLNKVSETL
+379 KQDLNKVSENL
-390 QGRADSVSYLID
+390 QGRVDSVSYLID
-402 IFTKFKE
+402 VFTKFKE
-409 FAPTD
+409 SAPTD

-455 QDVRDAA
+455 QDVRDAT

-491 VSTAEQLKD
+491 VSTAEQLKG
-500 KAEGVKEGAQ
+500 KAGNAQ
-510 QLRGNLNQDIKKANE
+510 QNLNQEIKKVNE
-525 LVNQTNELVNQTNEA
+525 I
-540 LDNGREKYD
+540 LDNGREGYD
-549 KAVSD
+549 QAVNN

-587 NGQFKAGWNL
+587 NGQFKAGLNL
-597 VNDMIPVLEST
+597 VNDMIPVMENA

-618 KNLNGTIAK
+618 KNTNNMISN
-627 LNKAKDGL
+627 LNKVKDGL
-635 QKGMDLTDKGIDAI
+635 QKGIDLTDKGIDAI

-660 ESINE
+660 ESINK

-679 KYDSEI
+679 KYDTEI
-685 TPNFNAAIA
+685 VPNFNEAIA

-731 KKKLADIKA
+731 KKKLTDIKA
-740 EMPATEKKIKELAD
+740 EMPETEKKIKELAD

>member
-15 VAKHWAAIVIVVGLM
+15 VAKHWAAIVIVLGLM
-30 ILPSLYAWFNIKAS
+30 VLPSLYAWFNIKAS
-44 WDPYGNTKEVPI
+44 WDPYGNTKGIQI
-56 AVSNEDAG
+56 AVSNQDVG
-64 SNLRGKDINIGN
+64 SNLRGKDINIGK
-76 EIVDSLKKNKNLGWK
+76 EIVDSLKKDKNFGWK

-107 YASITI
+107 SASITI
-113 PKDFSEKIATVLD
+113 PKDFSEKIATVLN
-126 ENPQKPELDYYVNE
+126 ENPQKPEIDYYVNE

-154 SGITEEI
+154 SGLTEEV

-200 LEAQFPEMNTLMD
+200 LEAQFPEMNTLVD

-231 ELPVVESVMNDG
+231 ELPVVESVINDG
-243 QEALG
+243 QDTLKS
-248 NLDKFFARN
+248 LDAFFARN
-257 DETLN
+257 DETLK

-276 QGLDAAAEITDYLKN
+276 QGMDGAAKITDYLKN
-291 PSFDFNLTL
+291 PAFDFNLTL
-300 PDPAK
+300 PDPSQ

-310 NITIPQIPQIPRI
+310 VINIPQI
-323 PEIPALPEVNGE
+323 PEIPALPQVNGE
-335 GYKNIAKNINQ
+335 GYKNIAQNIDQ
-346 TVNNVFSSIRVGTTY
+346 TVNNVFNSTRVGTAY
-361 AQGVIN
+361 VKSVMD
-367 GLQNGNFDPEKA
+367 GLQNKGVDPAVAQKNV
-379 KQDLNKVSETL
+379 QDASKLL
-390 QGRADSVSYLID
+390 QERIDSVSYLID
-402 IFTKFKE
+402 FFTAFKE
-409 FAPTD
+409 SASTD
-414 SGKDFFQK
+414 FGKQFFGN
-422 RIDKL
+422 RVESL
-427 TNLKSAIE
+427 TVLKNSMVD
-435 NANGGVKDI
+435 ANNRVKHVGDLI
-444 ANIIGTGQEVK
+444 SSGQEVK
-455 QDVRDAA
+455 QDVRDAV
-462 NKKLD
+462 NQKLD
-467 AINNLVNQ
+467 TVNNLVNQ
-475 AEADYNATFVA
+475 AEKDYNATFVA

-491 VSTAEQLKD
+491 VSTAEQLKS
-500 KAEGVKEGAQ
+500 KAENVQEDAQ
-510 QLRGNLNQDIKKANE
+510 QLRGNLNQNINKANE
-525 LVNQTNELVNQTNEA
+525 ILS
-540 LDNGREKYD
+540 NGRNRYD
-549 KAVSD
+549 QAVTD
-554 YSRLKTELEKA
+554 YGKLKTNLEKI

-587 NGQFKAGWNL
+587 NGQFQAGWNL
-597 VNDMIPVLEST
+597 VNDMIPVMENT

-627 LNKAKDGL
+627 LNKVKDGF
-635 QKGMDLTDKGIDAI
+635 QKGRDLTNKGIDAI
-649 NKGQKPAADVI
+649 NQGQKPAADVI

-665 VSKNVSGQIGDILA
+665 VSKSVSGQLGDILA

-685 TPNFNAAIA
+685 VPNFNAAIA

-706 LKEADKKLPDVKKI
+706 LGEADKKLPDVKKL

-731 KKKLADIKA
+731 QKKIADIKA
-740 EMPATEKKIKELAD
+740 EMPATEKKIKELAN

-764 LKDIIRL
+764 IKDIIRL

-863 IFLLGT
+863 MFLLGT

-928 AFFQAIYPF
+928 PFFQALYPF

-967 AFVVVMI
+967 AFVVIMV
-974 VAALLLKT
+974 VAALLLKK